1 MRTSCATGWCATSSA
16 RTPRTRRVEMK
27 LPTQEQ
33 VRYHL
38 VRWVWVPAL
47 ALVAHVAFPS
57 GSADVAPLLEPGA
70 RSDKEI
76 VAPFNFVVSKSE
88 DELQREAEELAASA
102 KPIYEF
108 RQHAYDSTAT
118 TLAAFFSSV
127 DAASDQGPQT
137 MIRAARDYG
146 VALTPQ
152 EAAYLSKGG
161 KRRAM
166 QQALVRLFDRTLAQG
181 VTGPGV
187 LQGEQSRELIVRRG
201 STESSVLRDQVLTFA
216 QYLNRAK
223 QLHPDAGS
231 SVGDVLYL
239 KLVRQFFRPTLIP
252 KPLETERRR
261 NELRGSV
268 DPSKYIVRAGDR
280 IVGANEVVTN
290 EAHER
295 LVTLHQELLRRGAA
309 TTYSIRGVVGPLLR
323 DSLIIAIFWVLM
335 VFYRRETY
343 SDLRQVGLIG
353 ALFAILLTQAGLV
366 ARSYPAH
373 PEITFMPFL
382 AMMMTVLFNG
392 RVSMIAAM
400 ILAVVVGLQPV
411 FHDVPATFLCVVG
424 GVTAALSVKTLRSRS
439 NFYAPVLIIAAGYLT
454 GALALGLASGWSIEE
469 IGLRGFWGA
478 LNGLVSAGL
487 TFFLLPVA
495 ESVTHI
501 TTDLTL
507 LELSDPSRPLL
518 RRLSVEAP
526 GTYAHSVAM
535 ANLVEAACNRIGANG
550 LLGRVGCYYHDIGKV
565 KNPQYFVEN
574 QIPGNNPHD
583 RLKPLQ
589 SAQIIKAH
597 VTDGLAL
604 AAEADLPDSVA
615 AFIPEHHGTTEI
627 TYFLDK
633 AKKIDGG
640 QARNSADFTYPGP
653 KPRSME
659 TAISM
664 IADSVEAAL
673 RVLEDL
679 TPQKI
684 EEAINHIVRTKVNAG
699 QLDEAPLTLQQ
710 IEQVK
715 SAFLRVLSGMYH
727 NRIDYPESSGGIS
740 AAWQPATAR

>member
-1 MRTSCATGWCATSSA
+1 
-16 RTPRTRRVEMK
+16 
-27 LPTQEQ
+27 
-33 VRYHL
+33 
-38 VRWVWVPAL
+38 VPGL
-47 ALVAHVAFPS
+47 ALIVHVAFPS
-57 GSADVAPLLEPGA
+57 SSADVAPLLEPGA

-76 VAPFNFVVSKSE
+76 VAPFNFVVNKSE

-108 RQHAYDSTAT
+108 RQHAYDSSAT
-118 TLAAFFSSV
+118 TMAAFFSAI
-127 DAASDQGPQT
+127 DAASDQGPQA
-137 MIRAARDYG
+137 IIHAAADYG
-146 VALTPQ
+146 VPVSLT
-152 EAAYLSKGG
+152 EATYLSKGG
-161 KRRAM
+161 KRRAV
-166 QQALVRLFDRTLAQG
+166 QQSLQKLFDRTLAQG

-201 STESSVLRDQVLTFA
+201 STETSVQRDQVLTFA
-216 QYLNRAK
+216 QYLSRASSK
-223 QLHPDAGS
+223 QLHPDPGS
-231 SVGDVLYL
+231 SVGDLLYL

-280 IVGANEVVTN
+280 IVAPGEIVTN
-290 EAHER
+290 DAHER
-295 LVTLHQELLRRGAA
+295 LLALHQELLRRGAA
-309 TTYSIRGVVGPLLR
+309 TTYSIRGVIGPLLR

-343 SDLRQVGLIG
+343 RDVRQVSLIG
-353 ALFAILLTQAGLV
+353 GLFAVLLVQAGLV
-366 ARSYPAH
+366 ARFYPLH
-373 PEITFMPFL
+373 PEIIFMPFL

-400 ILAVVVGLQPV
+400 ILSVVVGLQPV
-411 FHDVPATFLCVVG
+411 FHDAPATFLCIVG

-439 NFYAPVLIIAAGYLT
+439 NFYAPVLIIVGGYLA
-454 GALALGLASGWSIEE
+454 GALALGLATGWPIEE
-469 IGLRGFWGA
+469 IGLRGLWGA

-495 ESVTHI
+495 ESITHI

-518 RRLSVEAP
+518 RRLSLEAP

-565 KNPQYFVEN
+565 NNPLYFVEN

-597 VTDGLAL
+597 VTDGLQL
-604 AAEADLPDSVA
+604 ARDADLPDSVA

-633 AKKIDGG
+633 AKKADGKE
-640 QARNSADFTYPGP
+640 ARNVEDFTYPGP

-684 EEAINHIVRTKVNAG
+684 EEAIDHIVRTKVNAG

-715 SAFLRVLSGMYH
+715 SAFLIVLSGMYH

-740 AAWQPATAR
+740 ATWHQAAAR

>member
-1 MRTSCATGWCATSSA
+1 MK
-16 RTPRTRRVEMK
+16 TPTR
-27 LPTQEQ
+27 EQ
-33 VRYHL
+33 VRYHAA
-38 VRWVWVPAL
+38 RWIWVPAL
-47 ALVAHVAFPS
+47 AVAAHFAFPS
-57 GSADVAPLLEPGA
+57 SAADVAPLLEPGA
-70 RSDKEI
+70 RADKEI
-76 VAPFNFVVSKSE
+76 VAPFNFVVNKSE

-108 RQHAYDSTAT
+108 RQRAYDTAAT
-118 TLAAFFSSV
+118 TMSAFFAAV
-127 DAASDQGPQT
+127 DAVADEGPQAL
-137 MIRAARDYG
+137 IRAARDFG
-146 VALTPQ
+146 VAITLQ
-152 EAAYLSKGG
+152 EAAYLAKSG
-161 KRRAM
+161 KRRAL
-166 QQALVRLFDRTLAQG
+166 QQALNQLFDRTLAVG

-187 LQGEQSRELIVRRG
+187 LQVEQSRELIVRRG
-201 STESSVLRDQVLTFA
+201 TTESSVARDQVLTFV

-223 QLHPDAGS
+223 ALHPDAGS

-252 KPLETERRR
+252 KQLETERRR

-280 IVGANEVVTN
+280 IVGNREVVTS

-295 LVTLHQELLRRGAA
+295 LVALHQELLRRGAA
-309 TTYSIRGVVGPLLR
+309 TTHSIRGVLGPLLR
-323 DSLIIAIFWVLM
+323 DMLVLSIFWVLL

-343 SDLRQVGLIG
+343 RDLKQVALVGG
-353 ALFAILLTQAGLV
+353 LFALVLLQAGAV
-366 ARSYPAH
+366 ARFYPMH
-373 PEITFMPFL
+373 PEIIFMPFM

-392 RVSMIAAM
+392 RISMIAAM
-400 ILAVVVGLQPV
+400 ILAVVIGLQPV
-411 FHDVPATFLCVVG
+411 FHDVPALFLCVVG
-424 GVTAALSVKTLRSRS
+424 GVTAALSVRTLRRRS
-439 NFYAPVLIIAAGYLT
+439 NFYAPVLIISAGYLA
-454 GALALGLASGWSIEE
+454 GALALGLGSGWPVDE
-469 IGLRGFWGA
+469 IGLRGLWGA

-501 TTDLTL
+501 TTDFTL

-518 RRLSVEAP
+518 RRLSLEAP

-565 KNPQYFVEN
+565 KNPMFFVEN

-583 RLKPLQ
+583 RLKPAQ
-589 SAQIIKAH
+589 SAKIIKAH
-597 VTDGLAL
+597 VVDGLAL
-604 AAEADLPDSVA
+604 AADANLPDSVA
-615 AFIPEHHGTTEI
+615 AFIPEHHGTTGI

-633 AKKIDGG
+633 AKKLDGG
-640 QARNSADFTYPGP
+640 EPRDPDDFSYPGP

-659 TAISM
+659 TAITM

-684 EEAINHIVRTKVNAG
+684 EEAIDHIVRTKVNAG
-699 QLDEAPLTLQQ
+699 QLDEAPLTLHQ

-715 SAFLRVLSGMYH
+715 AAFLIVLSGMYH
-727 NRIDYPESSGGIS
+727 NRIDYPESSGGIG
-740 AAWQPATAR
+740 AAWQPAIGR

>member
-1 MRTSCATGWCATSSA
+1 MR
-16 RTPRTRRVEMK
+16 
-27 LPTQEQ
+27 LPTQAEVQ
-33 VRYHL
+33 YHGA
-38 VRWVWVPAL
+38 RWVWVLGLAAL
-47 ALVAHVAFPS
+47 ANIAFPS
-57 GSADVAPLLEPGA
+57 SGADVAPLLEPGA

-76 VAPFNFVVSKSE
+76 IAPFNFVVNKSE

-108 RQHAYDSTAT
+108 RQRAADSAQTAMR
-118 TLAAFFSSV
+118 AFFDAS
-127 DAASDQGPQT
+127 DAAAGQGPADI
-137 MIRAARDYG
+137 MRAGRDFG
-146 VALTPQ
+146 VALTL
-152 EAAYLSKGG
+152 ADASYLAKGG
-161 KRRAM
+161 KRHAV
-166 QQALVRLFDRTLAQG
+166 QTALTQLFERTLAVG

-187 LQGEQSRELIVRRG
+187 LQVEQSREIIVRRG
-201 STESSVLRDQVLTFA
+201 TTESSVNRDQVLTFA
-216 QYLNRAK
+216 DYLNRAK
-223 QLHPDAGS
+223 TLHPDKGS

-239 KLVRQFFRPTLIP
+239 KLVRQFFHPTLVLNR
-252 KPLETERRR
+252 LETERRR

-280 IVGANEVVTN
+280 IVGAHEIVTN

-295 LVTLHQELLRRGAA
+295 LLALQQELLHRGAA
-309 TTYSIRGVVGPLLR
+309 TTHSLRGVLGPLLR
-323 DSLIIAIFWVLM
+323 DSLILSIFWVLM

-343 SDLRQVGLIG
+343 REQRQVILIG
-353 ALFAILLTQAGLV
+353 GLFALVLLQAAAV
-366 ARSYPAH
+366 ARFVPQH
-373 PEITFMPFL
+373 PEIVVMPFV
-382 AMMMTVLFNG
+382 AMTMTVLFNG

-400 ILAVVVGLQPV
+400 ILSVVIGLQPV
-411 FHDVPATFLCVVG
+411 FHDIPALFFCLIG
-424 GVTAALSVKTLRSRS
+424 GVTAALSVRTLRRRS
-439 NFYAPVLIIAAGYLT
+439 NFYVPVALIATGYFVA
-454 GALALGLASGWSIEE
+454 ALAIGLTSGWPV
-469 IGLRGFWGA
+469 GQVVLRAAWGA
-478 LNGLVSAGL
+478 VNGLVSAGL

-495 ESVTHI
+495 ELVTHI

-518 RRLSVEAP
+518 RRLSVEAN

-535 ANLVEAACNRIGANG
+535 ANLVEAACNRVGGNG

-565 KNPQYFVEN
+565 KNPFYFVEN
-574 QIPGNNPHD
+574 QTHGQNPHD
-583 RLKPLQ
+583 RLQPLQ

-604 AAEADLPDSVA
+604 AAEAGLPDAVA

-633 AKKIDGG
+633 AKKNDGG
-640 QARNSADFTYPGP
+640 APINPEDFRYPGP

-664 IADSVEAAL
+664 MADSVEAAL

-684 EEAINHIVRTKVNAG
+684 EEAIDHIVRTKLNAG
-699 QLDEAPLTLQQ
+699 QLDEAPMTLQQ

-715 SAFLRVLSGMYH
+715 AEFMRVLGGMH
-727 NRIDYPESSGGIS
+727 HHRIDYPESSGGIG
-740 AAWQPATAR
+740 AAWQPKHGG

>member
-1 MRTSCATGWCATSSA
+1 MN
-16 RTPRTRRVEMK
+16 
-27 LPTQEQ
+27 LPTREK
-33 VRYHL
+33 VRYHAA
-38 VRWVWVPAL
+38 RWVWVPFL
-47 ALVAHVAFPS
+47 ALTAHIAFPS
-57 GSADVAPLLEPGA
+57 SAADVAPLLEPGA
-70 RSDKEI
+70 RADKEI
-76 VAPFNFVVSKSE
+76 VAPFNFVVNKSE

-108 RQHAYDSTAT
+108 RQRGYDSAATAM
-118 TLAAFFSSV
+118 AAFFTAV
-127 DAASDQGPQT
+127 DAAGDQGPPA
-137 MIRAARDYG
+137 IVRAAAEFG
-146 VALTPQ
+146 VAITPQ
-152 EAAYLSKGG
+152 EAAYLGRGG
-161 KRRAM
+161 KRRAL
-166 QQALVRLFDRTLAQG
+166 QQALDRLFDRTLAQG

-187 LQGEQSRELIVRRG
+187 LQVEQSRELIVRRG
-201 STESSVLRDQVLTFA
+201 STESSVPREQVLTFA
-216 QYLNRAK
+216 HYLNRAK

-231 SVGDVLYL
+231 SLGDVLYL

-252 KPLETERRR
+252 KTLETERRR

-280 IVGANEVVTN
+280 IVAPHEIVTN

-295 LVTLHQELLRRGAA
+295 LVALHQELLRRGAA
-309 TTYSIRGVVGPLLR
+309 TTYSIRGIVGPLLR
-323 DSLIIAIFWVLM
+323 DMLIIAIFWVLL
-335 VFYRRETY
+335 VFYRRESY
-343 SDLRQVGLIG
+343 GDLRQVALIG
-353 ALFAILLTQAGLV
+353 GLFALLLVQAGVV
-366 ARSYPAH
+366 AHFYPAH
-373 PEITFMPFL
+373 PEIVFMPFV

-424 GVTAALSVKTLRSRS
+424 GVAAALSVRALRSRS
-439 NFYAPVLIIAAGYLT
+439 NFYAPVLIIAAGYFV
-454 GALALGLASGWSIEE
+454 GALALGLASGWRIDE
-469 IGLRGFWGA
+469 IGLRGLLGT
-478 LNGLVSAGL
+478 LNGLISAGL

-518 RRLSVEAP
+518 RRLSLEAP

-565 KNPQYFVEN
+565 KNPMYFVEN
-574 QIPGNNPHD
+574 QIPGNNAHD
-583 RLKPLQ
+583 RLKADQ
-589 SAQIIKAH
+589 SAKIIKAH
-597 VTDGLAL
+597 VLDGLAL
-604 AAEADLPDSVA
+604 AAEADLPDVVS

-633 AKKIDGG
+633 AKKADGG
-640 QARNSADFTYPGP
+640 QRINPDDYRYPGP

-684 EEAINHIVRTKVNAG
+684 DEAIDHIVRTKMNAG

-710 IEQVK
+710 IEEVK
-715 SAFLRVLSGMYH
+715 AAFLIVLSGMYH
-727 NRIDYPESSGGIS
+727 NRIDYPESSGGIG
-740 AAWQPATAR
+740 AAWQPATARR

>member
-1 MRTSCATGWCATSSA
+1 
-16 RTPRTRRVEMK
+16 MK
-27 LPTQEQ
+27 LPTKDK
-33 VRYHL
+33 VRYHAA
-38 VRWVWVPAL
+38 RWVWVPAL
-47 ALVAHVAFPS
+47 ALIAHASFPPS
-57 GSADVAPLLEPGA
+57 SADVAPLLEPGA
-70 RSDKEI
+70 RADKEV
-76 VAPFNFVVSKSE
+76 VAPFNFVVNKSE

-108 RQHAYDSTAT
+108 RQRAYDSAAT
-118 TLAAFFSSV
+118 TMIAYFSAV
-127 DAASDQGPQT
+127 DAVTDQGPQAI
-137 MIRAARDYG
+137 IRAAGDFG
-146 VALTPQ
+146 VPVTLQ
-152 EAAYLSKGG
+152 EAAYLAKGG

-166 QQALVRLFDRTLAQG
+166 QQALDRLFDRTLAQG

-187 LQGEQSRELIVRRG
+187 LQVEQSRELIVRRG
-201 STESSVLRDQVLTFA
+201 STESSVQRDQVLTFA
-216 QYLNRAK
+216 QYLSRAK

-252 KPLETERRR
+252 KQLETERRR

-280 IVGANEVVTN
+280 IVAPHEVVTN

-295 LVTLHQELLRRGAA
+295 LVALHQELLRRGAA
-309 TTYSIRGVVGPLLR
+309 TTYSIRGVLGPLLR
-323 DSLIIAIFWVLM
+323 DMLILSIFWVLLL
-335 VFYRRETY
+335 FYRRETY
-343 SDLRQVGLIG
+343 RDVKQVALIG
-353 ALFAILLTQAGLV
+353 GLFALLLGQAGFV
-366 ARSYPAH
+366 ARFYPAH
-373 PEITFMPFL
+373 PEVIFMPFL
-382 AMMMTVLFNG
+382 AMMLTVLFNG

-400 ILAVVVGLQPV
+400 ILAVVIGLQPV
-411 FHDVPATFLCVVG
+411 FHDAPATFLGVVG
-424 GVTAALSVKTLRSRS
+424 GVTAALTVRTLRSRS

-454 GALALGLASGWSIEE
+454 GALALGLASGWPIQE
-469 IGLRGFWGA
+469 IGLRGLWGA

-518 RRLSVEAP
+518 RRLSLEAP

-565 KNPQYFVEN
+565 KNPMYFVEN

-640 QARNSADFTYPGP
+640 QVRNPDDFRYPGP
-653 KPRSME
+653 RPRSME

-684 EEAINHIVRTKVNAG
+684 EEAIDHIVRTKVNAG
-699 QLDEAPLTLQQ
+699 QLDEAPLTLHQ

-715 SAFLRVLSGMYH
+715 AAFLIVLSGMYH
-727 NRIDYPESSGGIS
+727 NRIDYPESSGGIG
-740 AAWQPATAR
+740 AAWQPETARTSR

>member
-1 MRTSCATGWCATSSA
+1 M
-16 RTPRTRRVEMK
+16 M
-27 LPTQEQ
+27 LPTREK
-33 VRYHL
+33 VRYHAS
-38 VRWVWVPAL
+38 RWVWVPAL
-47 ALVAHVAFPS
+47 ALIAHVSFPS
-57 GSADVAPLLEPGA
+57 SAADVAPLLEPGA
-70 RSDKEI
+70 RADKEI
-76 VAPFNFVVSKSE
+76 IAPFNFVVNKSE

-108 RQHAYDSTAT
+108 RQRAYDSTAT
-118 TLAAFFSSV
+118 TMSAFFAAV
-127 DAASDQGPQT
+127 DAASDQGPQAI
-137 MIRAARDYG
+137 IRAAGEFG
-146 VALTPQ
+146 VPLTLQ
-152 EAAYLSKGG
+152 EASYLSKGG
-161 KRRAM
+161 KRRAA
-166 QQALVRLFDRTLAQG
+166 QQALERLFDRTLAQG

-187 LQGEQSRELIVRRG
+187 LQVEQSRELIVRRG
-201 STESSVLRDQVLTFA
+201 STESSVQRDQVLTFA
-216 QYLNRAK
+216 QYLSRAK

-252 KPLETERRR
+252 KQLETERRR

-280 IVGANEVVTN
+280 IVAPHEVVTS

-295 LVTLHQELLRRGAA
+295 LVALHQELLRRGAA

-323 DSLIIAIFWVLM
+323 DSLIIAIFWVLL

-343 SDLRQVGLIG
+343 RDLKQVALIG
-353 ALFAILLTQAGLV
+353 GLFALLLGQSGFV
-366 ARSYPAH
+366 ARFYPTH
-373 PEITFMPFL
+373 PEVIFMPFV

-439 NFYAPVLIIAAGYLT
+439 NFYAPVLIIAAGYLV
-454 GALALGLASGWSIEE
+454 GALALGLASGWPIEE
-469 IGLRGFWGA
+469 IGLRGLLGA

-518 RRLSVEAP
+518 RRLSLEAP

-565 KNPQYFVEN
+565 KNPMYFVEN

-604 AAEADLPDSVA
+604 ATEADLPDSVS

-633 AKKIDGG
+633 AKKADGG
-640 QARNSADFTYPGP
+640 QARNPDDFRYPGP

-684 EEAINHIVRTKVNAG
+684 EEAIDHIVRTKVNAG

-715 SAFLRVLSGMYH
+715 AAFLIVLSGMYH
-727 NRIDYPESSGGIS
+727 NRIDYPESSGGIG
-740 AAWQPATAR
+740 AAWQPTATAR

>member
-1 MRTSCATGWCATSSA
+1 
-16 RTPRTRRVEMK
+16 MK

-127 DAASDQGPQT
+127 DAASDQGPQA
-137 MIRAARDYG
+137 MIRAARDYA

-152 EAAYLSKGG
+152 EAAYLNKGG

-295 LVTLHQELLRRGAA
+295 LVT
-309 TTYSIRGVVGPLLR
+309 S
-323 DSLIIAIFWVLM
+323 S
-335 VFYRRETY
+335 
-343 SDLRQVGLIG
+343 
-353 ALFAILLTQAGLV
+353 
-366 ARSYPAH
+366 
-373 PEITFMPFL
+373 
-382 AMMMTVLFNG
+382 
-392 RVSMIAAM
+392 IAAR
-400 ILAVVVGLQPV
+400 PT
-411 FHDVPATFLCVVG
+411 ATCG
-424 GVTAALSVKTLRSRS
+424 
-439 NFYAPVLIIAAGYLT
+439 
-454 GALALGLASGWSIEE
+454 
-469 IGLRGFWGA
+469 
-478 LNGLVSAGL
+478 
-487 TFFLLPVA
+487 
-495 ESVTHI
+495 
-501 TTDLTL
+501 
-507 LELSDPSRPLL
+507 
-518 RRLSVEAP
+518 
-526 GTYAHSVAM
+526 
-535 ANLVEAACNRIGANG
+535 
-550 LLGRVGCYYHDIGKV
+550 
-565 KNPQYFVEN
+565 
-574 QIPGNNPHD
+574 
-583 RLKPLQ
+583 
-589 SAQIIKAH
+589 
-597 VTDGLAL
+597 
-604 AAEADLPDSVA
+604 
-615 AFIPEHHGTTEI
+615 
-627 TYFLDK
+627 
-633 AKKIDGG
+633 
-640 QARNSADFTYPGP
+640 
-653 KPRSME
+653 
-659 TAISM
+659 
-664 IADSVEAAL
+664 
-673 RVLEDL
+673 
-679 TPQKI
+679 
-684 EEAINHIVRTKVNAG
+684 
-699 QLDEAPLTLQQ
+699 
-710 IEQVK
+710 K
-715 SAFLRVLSGMYH
+715 SA
-727 NRIDYPESSGGIS
+727 
-740 AAWQPATAR
+740 

>member
-1 MRTSCATGWCATSSA
+1 MQ
-16 RTPRTRRVEMK
+16 
-27 LPTQEQ
+27 LPTQDT

-47 ALVAHVAFPS
+47 ALVAQIAFPS
-57 GSADVAPLLEPGA
+57 SSADVAPLLEPGA
-70 RSDKEI
+70 QSDKEI
-76 VAPFNFVVSKSE
+76 VAPFNFVVNKSE
-88 DELQREAEELAASA
+88 DELQREAEELAATA

-118 TLAAFFSSV
+118 TMAAFFSAV
-127 DAASDQGPQT
+127 DAAADQGPQA
-137 MIRAARDYG
+137 IIHAASDYG
-146 VALTPQ
+146 VPLTPQ

-161 KRRAM
+161 KRRPLE
-166 QQALVRLFDRTLAQG
+166 QALDRLSDRTLAQG

-201 STESSVLRDQVLTFA
+201 STESSVQRDQVLTFA

-280 IVGANEVVTN
+280 IVGAHEVVTN

-295 LVTLHQELLRRGAA
+295 LLTLHQELLRRGAA
-309 TTYSIRGVVGPLLR
+309 TTYSIRGVIGPLLR
-323 DSLIIAIFWVLM
+323 DSLIIVIFWVLL

-343 SDLRQVGLIG
+343 RDLRQVALIG
-353 ALFAILLTQAGLV
+353 GLFAVLLTQAGLV
-366 ARSYPAH
+366 ARFYPAH
-373 PEITFMPFL
+373 PEVVFMPFL

-392 RVSMIAAM
+392 RVS
-400 ILAVVVGLQPV
+400 
-411 FHDVPATFLCVVG
+411 T
-424 GVTAALSVKTLRSRS
+424 ALSVKTLRSRS
-439 NFYAPVLIIAAGYLT
+439 NFYAPVLIIVAGYLA
-454 GALALGLASGWSIEE
+454 GALALGLASGWPIEE
-469 IGLRGFWGA
+469 IGLRGLWGA

-597 VTDGLAL
+597 VSDGLAL
-604 AAEADLPDSVA
+604 AADADLPDAVA

-633 AKKIDGG
+633 AKKIDGN
-640 QARNSADFTYPGP
+640 QTRNIEDFTYPGP

-684 EEAINHIVRTKVNAG
+684 EEAIHHIVRTKVNAG
-699 QLDEAPLTLQQ
+699 QLDQAPLTLQQ

-715 SAFLRVLSGMYH
+715 QAFLVVLSGMYH

-740 AAWQPATAR
+740 AAWQPPPETARSSR

>member
-1 MRTSCATGWCATSSA
+1 
-16 RTPRTRRVEMK
+16 MK

-33 VRYHL
+33 VRFHV
-38 VRWVWVPAL
+38 VRWLWVPGL
-47 ALVAHVAFPS
+47 ALVAQLAFPS
-57 GSADVAPLLEPGA
+57 SSADVAPLLEPGA

-76 VAPFNFVVSKSE
+76 VAPFNFVVNKSE

-108 RQHAYDSTAT
+108 RQHAFDSSAT
-118 TLAAFFSSV
+118 TMAAFFSAI
-127 DAASDQGPQT
+127 DAASDQGPQA
-137 MIRAARDYG
+137 IIHAAADYG
-146 VALTPQ
+146 IPVSLQ

-161 KRRAM
+161 KRRTM
-166 QQALVRLFDRTLAQG
+166 QQALQRLFDRTLAQG

-187 LQGEQSRELIVRRG
+187 LQGEQSHELIVRRG
-201 STESSVLRDQVLTFA
+201 ATETSVQRDQVLTFA
-216 QYLNRAK
+216 QYLKRASNK
-223 QLHPDAGS
+223 QLHPDPGS

-280 IVGANEVVTN
+280 IVAPNEIVTS

-295 LVTLHQELLRRGAA
+295 LLALHEELLRRGAA
-309 TTYSIRGVVGPLLR
+309 TTYSIRGVIGPLLR

-343 SDLRQVGLIG
+343 RDTRQVSLIG
-353 ALFAILLTQAGLV
+353 GLFAVLLVQAGLV
-366 ARSYPAH
+366 ARFYPMH
-373 PEITFMPFL
+373 PEIIFMPFV

-400 ILAVVVGLQPV
+400 ILSVVVGLQPV
-411 FHDVPATFLCVVG
+411 FHDAPATFLCIVG

-439 NFYAPVLIIAAGYLT
+439 NFYTPVLIIVGGYLA
-454 GALALGLASGWSIEE
+454 GALALGLATGWPVEE
-469 IGLRGFWGA
+469 IGLRGLWGA

-495 ESVTHI
+495 ESITHI

-518 RRLSVEAP
+518 RRLSLEAP

-565 KNPQYFVEN
+565 NNPLYFVEN

-597 VTDGLAL
+597 VTDGLQL
-604 AAEADLPDSVA
+604 AKAADLPDSVA

-633 AKKIDGG
+633 AKKADGKE
-640 QARNSADFTYPGP
+640 ARNIEDFTYPGP

-684 EEAINHIVRTKVNAG
+684 EEAIDHIVRTKVNAG

-715 SAFLRVLSGMYH
+715 SAFLIVLSGMYH

-740 AAWQPATAR
+740 ATWHQAATR

>member
-1 MRTSCATGWCATSSA
+1 
-16 RTPRTRRVEMK
+16 MK
-27 LPTQEQ
+27 LPTRDK
-33 VRYHL
+33 VRYHAT
-38 VRWVWVPAL
+38 RWVWVPFL
-47 ALVAHVAFPS
+47 ALVAHVSFPS
-57 GSADVAPLLEPGA
+57 GAADVAPLLEPGA
-70 RSDKEI
+70 RADKEI
-76 VAPFNFVVSKSE
+76 IAPFNFVVNKSE

-108 RQHAYDSTAT
+108 RQRAYDSTAT
-118 TLAAFFSSV
+118 AMSAFFTTV
-127 DAASDQGPQT
+127 DAATDDGPQA
-137 MIRAARDYG
+137 IVSAASQFG
-146 VALTPQ
+146 VPVTPQ

-161 KRRAM
+161 KRRALA
-166 QQALVRLFDRTLAQG
+166 QALQKLFDRTLAQG

-187 LQGEQSRELIVRRG
+187 LQVEQSRELIVRRG
-201 STESSVLRDQVLTFA
+201 STESSVSRDQVLTFA
-216 QYLNRAK
+216 QYLSRAK

-239 KLVRQFFRPTLIP
+239 KLVREFFRPTLIP
-252 KPLETERRR
+252 NYPETVRRR

-280 IVGANEVVTN
+280 IVAPHEVVTN

-295 LVTLHQELLRRGAA
+295 LVVLHQELLRRGAA
-309 TTYSIRGVVGPLLR
+309 TTYSLRGVLGPLLR
-323 DSLIIAIFWVLM
+323 DILLLSIFWVLL

-343 SDLRQVGLIG
+343 TELRQVALIG
-353 ALFAILLTQAGLV
+353 GLFAVLLAQAGIV
-366 ARSYPAH
+366 ARSYPDH
-373 PEITFMPFL
+373 PTIIFMPFV

-400 ILAVVVGLQPV
+400 ILAVVIGLQPV
-411 FHDVPATFLCVVG
+411 FHDIPALFLCLIG
-424 GVTAALSVKTLRSRS
+424 GVTAALSVRALRSRS
-439 NFYAPVLIIAAGYLT
+439 NFYAPVLIIATGYLL
-454 GALALGLASGWSIEE
+454 GALALGLASGWPIEE
-469 IGLRGFWGA
+469 IGLRGVLGA

-518 RRLSVEAP
+518 RRLSLEAP

-565 KNPQYFVEN
+565 KNPLYFVEN
-574 QIPGNNPHD
+574 QIAGNNPHD
-583 RLKPLQ
+583 RLKPVQ

-597 VTDGLAL
+597 VIDGLAL
-604 AAEADLPDSVA
+604 ATEAQLPDSVA

-633 AKKIDGG
+633 AKKADGG
-640 QARNSADFTYPGP
+640 QARNPEDFAYPGP

-659 TAISM
+659 TAIAM

-684 EEAINHIVRTKVNAG
+684 EEAIDHIVKTKVNAG

-715 SAFLRVLSGMYH
+715 AAFLVVLSGMYH
-727 NRIDYPESSGGIS
+727 NRIDYPESSGGIG
-740 AAWQPATAR
+740 AAWQPATARR

>member
-1 MRTSCATGWCATSSA
+1 
-16 RTPRTRRVEMK
+16 MK

-76 VAPFNFVVSKSE
+76 VAPFNFVVNKSE

-118 TLAAFFSSV
+118 SLAAFFSAG
-127 DAASDQGPQT
+127 DAASDQGPQAL
-137 MIRAARDYG
+137 IRAARDYG
-146 VALTPQ
+146 IALTPQ

-280 IVGANEVVTN
+280 IVGASEVVTN

-343 SDLRQVGLIG
+343 RDLRQVGLIG
-353 ALFAILLTQAGLV
+353 ALFAILLAQAGLV

-373 PEITFMPFL
+373 PEIIFMPFL

-454 GALALGLASGWSIEE
+454 GALALGLASGWPIEE
-469 IGLRGFWGA
+469 IGLRGFWGG

-604 AAEADLPDSVA
+604 AAKADLPDSVA

-640 QARNSADFTYPGP
+640 QTKNIEDFTYPGP

-684 EEAINHIVRTKVNAG
+684 EEAIDHIVRTKVNAG

-715 SAFLRVLSGMYH
+715 SAFLVVLSGMYH

-740 AAWQPATAR
+740 AAWQPETARSSR

>member
-1 MRTSCATGWCATSSA
+1 
-16 RTPRTRRVEMK
+16 MK

-38 VRWVWVPAL
+38 VRWVWIPAL
-47 ALVAHVAFPS
+47 ALVAHLAFPS
-57 GSADVAPLLEPGA
+57 GGADVAPLLEPGA
-70 RSDKEI
+70 RADKDI
-76 VAPFNFVVSKSE
+76 VAPFNFVVNKSE
-88 DELQREAEELAASA
+88 DELQREAEDLAASA

-108 RQHAYDSTAT
+108 RQRAYDSVASTMT
-118 TLAAFFSSV
+118 AFFSAV
-127 DAASDQGPQT
+127 DAASDQGPQA
-137 MIRAARDYG
+137 IVAAGAQYAVPLSAQD
-146 VALTPQ
+146 
-152 EAAYLSKGG
+152 AAYLSKGG
-161 KRRAM
+161 KRRAL
-166 QQALVRLFDRTLAQG
+166 QHALQTLFDRTLAQG
-181 VTGPGV
+181 VAGPGIMNV
-187 LQGEQSRELIVRRG
+187 EQSRELIVRRG
-201 STESSVLRDQVLTFA
+201 STESSVQRDQVLTWT
-216 QYLNRAK
+216 QYLNRAR
-223 QLHPDAGS
+223 QLHPDPNS
-231 SVGDVLYL
+231 SVGDILYI
-239 KLVRQFFRPTLIP
+239 KLQKQFFRPTLVP

-280 IVGANEVVTN
+280 IVGANEIVTN

-309 TTYSIRGVVGPLLR
+309 TTYSIRGVIGPLLR
-323 DSLIIAIFWVLM
+323 DSLILSIFWVLL

-343 SDLRQVGLIG
+343 RELREVNLIG
-353 ALFAILLTQAGLV
+353 GLFAILQIEAGLI
-366 ARSYPAH
+366 ARFYPTH
-373 PEITFMPFL
+373 PEIVIMPFL

-439 NFYAPVLIIAAGYLT
+439 NFYAPVLIIAAGYLLS
-454 GALALGLASGWSIEE
+454 ALALGLSSGWPVEE
-469 IGLRGFWGA
+469 IGLRALLGA

-518 RRLSVEAP
+518 RRLSLEAP

-565 KNPQYFVEN
+565 NNPLYFVEN

-604 AAEADLPDSVA
+604 AHEAQLPDAVSS
-615 AFIPEHHGTTEI
+615 FIPEHHGTTEI

-633 AKKIDGG
+633 AKKADGN
-640 QARNSADFTYPGP
+640 QARNIEDFTYPGP

-684 EEAINHIVRTKVNAG
+684 EEAIDHIVRTKVNAG

-715 SAFLRVLSGMYH
+715 AAFLVVLSGMYH

-740 AAWQPATAR
+740 AAWHSTSGAPPQVTR

>member
-1 MRTSCATGWCATSSA
+1 
-16 RTPRTRRVEMK
+16 MK
-27 LPTQEQ
+27 LPTRETI
-33 VRYHL
+33 RYHAT
-38 VRWVWVPAL
+38 RWVWVPFL
-47 ALVAHVAFPS
+47 ALVAHVSFPS
-57 GSADVAPLLEPGA
+57 GAADVAPLLEPGA

-76 VAPFNFVVSKSE
+76 VAPFNFVVNKSE
-88 DELQREAEELAASA
+88 DELQREAKELAAPP

-108 RQHAYDSTAT
+108 RQHAYDSTVT

-127 DAASDQGPQT
+127 DAAGDQGPQAI
-137 MIRAARDYG
+137 IRAARDYG
-146 VALTPQ
+146 VPLTAQ

-161 KRRAM
+161 KRQKL
-166 QQALVRLFDRTLAQG
+166 QQAIQRLFDRTLAQG
-181 VTGPGV
+181 VAGPGV

-201 STESSVLRDQVLTFA
+201 STESSVLRDQALTFN

-223 QLHPDAGS
+223 TLHPDPGS
-231 SVGDVLYL
+231 SVGDVLYI
-239 KLVRQFFRPTLIP
+239 KLQRQFFRPTLIP
-252 KPLETERRR
+252 RPLETERRR

-309 TTYSIRGVVGPLLR
+309 TTQSIRGVVGPLLR

-343 SDLRQVGLIG
+343 RDLRQVGLIG

-373 PEITFMPFL
+373 PEVIFLPFL

-439 NFYAPVLIIAAGYLT
+439 NFYAPVLIIVAGYLS
-454 GALALGLASGWSIEE
+454 GALALGLASGWPIQENV
-469 IGLRGFWGA
+469 LRGFWGA

-535 ANLVEAACNRIGANG
+535 ANLVEAACNRIGANW
-550 LLGRVGCYYHDIGKV
+550 LLGRVGGYYHDIGKV
-565 KNPQYFVEN
+565 KNPLYFVEN

-597 VTDGLAL
+597 V
-604 AAEADLPDSVA
+604 
-615 AFIPEHHGTTEI
+615 
-627 TYFLDK
+627 
-633 AKKIDGG
+633 
-640 QARNSADFTYPGP
+640 
-653 KPRSME
+653 
-659 TAISM
+659 
-664 IADSVEAAL
+664 
-673 RVLEDL
+673 
-679 TPQKI
+679 
-684 EEAINHIVRTKVNAG
+684 
-699 QLDEAPLTLQQ
+699 
-710 IEQVK
+710 
-715 SAFLRVLSGMYH
+715 
-727 NRIDYPESSGGIS
+727 
-740 AAWQPATAR
+740 

>member
-1 MRTSCATGWCATSSA
+1 MQ
-16 RTPRTRRVEMK
+16 
-27 LPTQEQ
+27 LPTQDT

-47 ALVAHVAFPS
+47 ALVAQIAFPS
-57 GSADVAPLLEPGA
+57 SSADVAPLLEPGA
-70 RSDKEI
+70 QSDKEI
-76 VAPFNFVVSKSE
+76 VAPFNFVVNKSE
-88 DELQREAEELAASA
+88 DELQREAEELAATA

-118 TLAAFFSSV
+118 TMAAFFSAV
-127 DAASDQGPQT
+127 DAAADQGPQA
-137 MIRAARDYG
+137 IIHAASDYG
-146 VALTPQ
+146 VPLTPQ

-161 KRRAM
+161 KRRPLE
-166 QQALVRLFDRTLAQG
+166 QALDRLSDRTLAQG

-201 STESSVLRDQVLTFA
+201 STESSVQRDQVLTFA

-231 SVGDVLYL
+231 SVG
-239 KLVRQFFRPTLIP
+239 QFFRPTLIP

-280 IVGANEVVTN
+280 IVGAHEVVTN

-295 LVTLHQELLRRGAA
+295 LLTLHQELLRRGAA
-309 TTYSIRGVVGPLLR
+309 TTYSIRGVIGPLLR
-323 DSLIIAIFWVLM
+323 DSLIIVIFWVLL

-343 SDLRQVGLIG
+343 RDLRQVALIG
-353 ALFAILLTQAGLV
+353 GLFAVLLTQAGLV
-366 ARSYPAH
+366 ARFYPAH
-373 PEITFMPFL
+373 PEVVFMPFL

-400 ILAVVVGLQPV
+400 ILAVVIGQQPV

-439 NFYAPVLIIAAGYLT
+439 NFYAPVLIIVAGYLA
-454 GALALGLASGWSIEE
+454 GALALGLASGWPIEE
-469 IGLRGFWGA
+469 IGLRGLWGA

-597 VTDGLAL
+597 VSDGLAL
-604 AAEADLPDSVA
+604 AADADLPDAVA

-633 AKKIDGG
+633 AKKIDGN
-640 QARNSADFTYPGP
+640 QTRNIEDFTYPGP

-684 EEAINHIVRTKVNAG
+684 EEAIHHIVRTKVNAG
-699 QLDEAPLTLQQ
+699 QLDQAPLTLQQ

-715 SAFLRVLSGMYH
+715 QAFLVVLSGMYH

-740 AAWQPATAR
+740 AAWQPPPETARSSR

>member
-1 MRTSCATGWCATSSA
+1 
-16 RTPRTRRVEMK
+16 MK
-27 LPTQEQ
+27 LPTRETI
-33 VRYHL
+33 RYHAT
-38 VRWVWVPAL
+38 RWVWVPFL
-47 ALVAHVAFPS
+47 ALVAHVSFPS
-57 GSADVAPLLEPGA
+57 GAADVAPLLEPGA

-76 VAPFNFVVSKSE
+76 VAPFNFVVNKSE

-108 RQHAYDSTAT
+108 RQRAYDSTAT
-118 TLAAFFSSV
+118 TMAAFFTAV
-127 DAASDQGPQT
+127 DAAADQGQQA
-137 MIRAARDYG
+137 IISAAGEFG
-146 VALTPQ
+146 VPVTPQ

-161 KRRAM
+161 KRRAL
-166 QQALVRLFDRTLAQG
+166 QQALQKLFDRTLAQG

-187 LQGEQSRELIVRRG
+187 LQVEQSRELIVRRG
-201 STESSVLRDQVLTFA
+201 STESSVSRDQVLTFA
-216 QYLNRAK
+216 HYLSRAK

-252 KPLETERRR
+252 KQLETERRR

-280 IVGANEVVTN
+280 IVAPHEVVTN

-295 LVTLHQELLRRGAA
+295 LVALHQELLRRGAA

-323 DSLIIAIFWVLM
+323 DTLLLSIFWVLL

-343 SDLRQVGLIG
+343 TDLRQVALIG
-353 ALFAILLTQAGLV
+353 GLFAILLLQAGIV
-366 ARSYPAH
+366 ARSYPEH
-373 PEITFMPFL
+373 PTIIFMPFV

-400 ILAVVVGLQPV
+400 ILAVVIGLQPV
-411 FHDVPATFLCVVG
+411 FHDVPALFLCLIG
-424 GVTAALSVKTLRSRS
+424 GVTAALSVRALRSRS

-454 GALALGLASGWSIEE
+454 GALALGLSGGWPIAE
-469 IGLRGFWGA
+469 IGLRGLLGA

-518 RRLSVEAP
+518 RRLSLEAP

-565 KNPQYFVEN
+565 KNPLYFVEN

-583 RLKPLQ
+583 RLKPVQ

-597 VTDGLAL
+597 VIDGLAL
-604 AAEADLPDSVA
+604 AAEAQLPDSVA
-615 AFIPEHHGTTEI
+615 AFIPEHHGTSEI

-640 QARNSADFTYPGP
+640 QARNPDDFVYPGP

-659 TAISM
+659 TAIAM

-684 EEAINHIVRTKVNAG
+684 EEAIDHIVKTKVNAG
-699 QLDEAPLTLQQ
+699 QLDEAPLTLRQ

-715 SAFLRVLSGMYH
+715 AAFLLVLSGMYH
-727 NRIDYPESSGGIS
+727 NRIDYPESSGGIG
-740 AAWQPATAR
+740 AAWQPATARR

>member
-1 MRTSCATGWCATSSA
+1 
-16 RTPRTRRVEMK
+16 MK
-27 LPTQEQ
+27 LPTREKI
-33 VRYHL
+33 RYHAT
-38 VRWVWVPAL
+38 RWVWVPFL
-47 ALVAHVAFPS
+47 ALVAHASFPS
-57 GSADVAPLLEPGA
+57 GAADVAPLLEPGA
-70 RSDKEI
+70 RSDNEI
-76 VAPFNFVVSKSE
+76 VAPFNFVVNKSE

-108 RQHAYDSTAT
+108 RQRAYDSTAT
-118 TLAAFFSSV
+118 TMAAFFSAV
-127 DAASDQGPQT
+127 DAAADQGQQAI
-137 MIRAARDYG
+137 IRAAREFG
-146 VALTPQ
+146 VPLTAQ

-161 KRRAM
+161 KRRAL
-166 QQALVRLFDRTLAQG
+166 QQALQKLFDRTLAQG
-181 VTGPGV
+181 VTAPGV
-187 LQGEQSRELIVRRG
+187 LQVEQSRELIVRRG
-201 STESSVLRDQVLTFA
+201 STESSVIRDQVLTFA

-323 DSLIIAIFWVLM
+323 DSLIISIFWVLM

-343 SDLRQVGLIG
+343 TDLRQVALIG
-353 ALFAILLTQAGLV
+353 GLFAVLLLQAGIV
-366 ARSYPAH
+366 ARSYTEH
-373 PEITFMPFL
+373 PEIIFMPFV

-400 ILAVVVGLQPV
+400 ILAVVIGLQPV
-411 FHDVPATFLCVVG
+411 FHDVPALFLCVVG
-424 GVTAALSVKTLRSRS
+424 GVTAALTVRVLRRRS
-439 NFYAPVLIIAAGYLT
+439 NFYVPVLIIALGYL
-454 GALALGLASGWSIEE
+454 AAAVALGLAGSWTVGE
-469 IGLRGFWGA
+469 IALRGVWGA
-478 LNGLVSAGL
+478 ANGLVSAGL

-495 ESVTHI
+495 ESITGI

-518 RRLSVEAP
+518 RRLSLEAP

-535 ANLVEAACNRIGANG
+535 ANLVEAACNRIGADG

-565 KNPQYFVEN
+565 KSPQYFVEN
-574 QIPGNNPHD
+574 QTRGSNPHD
-583 RLKPLQ
+583 RLKAHQ

-597 VTDGLAL
+597 VADGLAL
-604 AAEADLPDSVA
+604 AEEAGLPEAVA

-627 TYFLDK
+627 TYFLDR
-633 AKKIDGG
+633 AKKSGDG
-640 QARNSADFTYPGP
+640 
-653 KPRSME
+653 
-659 TAISM
+659 
-664 IADSVEAAL
+664 
-673 RVLEDL
+673 
-679 TPQKI
+679 
-684 EEAINHIVRTKVNAG
+684 
-699 QLDEAPLTLQQ
+699 
-710 IEQVK
+710 
-715 SAFLRVLSGMYH
+715 
-727 NRIDYPESSGGIS
+727 
-740 AAWQPATAR
+740 

>member
-1 MRTSCATGWCATSSA
+1 MSVHV
-16 RTPRTRRVEMK
+16 PTREK
-27 LPTQEQ
+27 
-33 VRYHL
+33 VRYHAA
-38 VRWVWVPAL
+38 RWAWVLAL
-47 ALVAHVAFPS
+47 ALVAQVSFPS
-57 GSADVAPLLEPGA
+57 SSADVAPLLEPGA
-70 RSDKEI
+70 RADKEI
-76 VAPFNFVVSKSE
+76 VAPFNFVVNKSE
-88 DELQREAEELAASA
+88 DELQRESEELAASA

-108 RQHAYDSTAT
+108 RQHAYDSAAT
-118 TLAAFFSSV
+118 TMAAFFSTV
-127 DAASDQGPQT
+127 DAVSDRGPQAI
-137 MIRAARDYG
+137 IRAAGDFG
-146 VALTPQ
+146 VPLSLQ
-152 EAAYLSKGG
+152 EAAYLAKGG
-161 KRRAM
+161 KRRAL
-166 QQALVRLFDRTLAQG
+166 QQALERLFDRTLAQG
-181 VTGPGV
+181 VTAAGV
-187 LQGEQSRELIVRRG
+187 LQVEQSRELIVRRG
-201 STESSVLRDQVLTFA
+201 STESSVQRDRVLTFA

-252 KPLETERRR
+252 KQLETERRR

-280 IVGANEVVTN
+280 IVAPHEIVTN

-295 LVTLHQELLRRGAA
+295 LVALHQELLRRGAA
-309 TTYSIRGVVGPLLR
+309 TTYSIRGVLGPLLR
-323 DSLIIAIFWVLM
+323 DALIISIFWVLL

-343 SDLRQVGLIG
+343 TDLKQVVLIG
-353 ALFAILLTQAGLV
+353 GLFAVLLGQAGLV
-366 ARSYPAH
+366 ARFYPAH
-373 PEITFMPFL
+373 PEVVFMPFL

-400 ILAVVVGLQPV
+400 ILSVVIGLQPV

-439 NFYAPVLIIAAGYLT
+439 NFYAPVLIIAAGYLS
-454 GALALGLASGWSIEE
+454 GALALGLASGWPIEE
-469 IGLRGFWGA
+469 IGLRGLWGA

-518 RRLSVEAP
+518 RRLSLEAP

-565 KNPQYFVEN
+565 KNPLYFVEN

-597 VTDGLAL
+597 VTDGLVL
-604 AAEADLPDSVA
+604 AAEAGLPDVVA

-633 AKKIDGG
+633 AKKTDGG
-640 QARNSADFTYPGP
+640 QARNPEDFTYPGP

-659 TAISM
+659 TAIAM

-684 EEAINHIVRTKVNAG
+684 EEAIDHIVRTKVNAG

-715 SAFLRVLSGMYH
+715 AAFLVVLSGMYH
-727 NRIDYPESSGGIS
+727 NRIDYPEASGGIG
-740 AAWQPATAR
+740 AAWQPPPETARTSR